1 MRDRLPYVNHFFDDN
16 TSGLPRRAQQVVLI
30 IDNVELDIQPN

>member
-1 MRDRLPYVNHFFDDN
+1 MSDRLPYVNNFFDDS

-30 IDNVELDIQPN
+30 VDNVELGIRPN